1 VKQKILNDHQ
11 ALVELFEGDSAIYV
25 LAVTGQ
31 KNYLQKIDK
40 TTFDS
45 LSETCGTFISNAD
58 LLNRNFET
66 FKKLSFQLYQVVFR
80 NIYLPA
86 GRIIIS
92 SGGKYFPF
100 EALVVNTQPL
110 TYFVEDHAVTYT
122 YSARYLLNDFSTQA
136 TFNSYTFLGIAPV
149 EYGNGL
155 AALQGSDESIKRVQ
169 NYFSNATSLVRGS
182 ASKNNFLKD
191 YYKYK
196 IIQLYTHAKGGYNS
210 EPTIYFSDSALLLS
224 DLFYESKPSTDL
236 IVLSACET
244 AEGKLYNGEGVFSF
258 NREFAAL
265 GIPSAISNLWKVDDR
280 SSYEITELFY
290 KYLVQGLP
298 LDVAL
303 QRAKKEFKSISSKE
317 KNLPYYWAGSIL
329 VGQGNPIHV
338 QKTFPWRWATAIAF
352 ALLLLGL
359 GAMKVVRRK
368 V

>member
-1 VKQKILNDHQ
+1 
-11 ALVELFEGDSAIYV
+11 
-25 LAVTGQ
+25 
-31 KNYLQKIDK
+31 
-40 TTFDS
+40 
-45 LSETCGTFISNAD
+45 
-58 LLNRNFET
+58 
-66 FKKLSFQLYQVVFR
+66 
-80 NIYLPA
+80 
-86 GRIIIS
+86 
-92 SGGKYFPF
+92 
-100 EALVVNTQPL
+100 
-110 TYFVEDHAVTYT
+110 
-122 YSARYLLNDFSTQA
+122 
-136 TFNSYTFLGIAPV
+136 
-149 EYGNGL
+149 
-155 AALQGSDESIKRVQ
+155 
-169 NYFSNATSLVRGS
+169 
-182 ASKNNFLKD
+182 
-191 YYKYK
+191 
-196 IIQLYTHAKGGYNS
+196 
-210 EPTIYFSDSALLLS
+210 LLLS

-338 QKTFPWRWATAIAF
+338 QKPFPWRWATAIAF